1 MTDGKEPIEEPQLPA
16 IKIIQQIKEGLI
28 DAETLPKEMRQTC
41 VECLLTQFMSLSK
54 IAAFLK
60 RDERTIKRDKKEIEQ
75 RNAEKPSLD
84 YSLELISELMRKAN
98 ATQEHLMSLAREDGA
113 TVQEKSQAAFY
124 LWKAVQEQMKLL
136 QSLGYLPEQPM
147 RIQANITQEET
158 RNVTKLREE
167 LAEVEKVISEQGR
180 GDDPAITGL
189 LKSIKQE
196 IAIAEANNNMDEI
209 KKLISKPKEDT
220 GNSNEPEP
228 SS

>member
-16 IKIIQQIKEGLI
+16 IKIIQQNKEGLI

>member
-1 MTDGKEPIEEPQLPA
+1 MTDEKEPTEEPQLPA
-16 IKIIQQIKEGLI
+16 IKIIKQIQEGII
-28 DAETLPKEMRQTC
+28 DAEKLPKEMRQAC
-41 VECLLTQFMSLSK
+41 VECLLTQFTPISK
-54 IAAFLK
+54 IAVILK

-75 RNAEKPSLD
+75 RNVEKPSLD

-124 LWKAVQEQMKLL
+124 AWKGVQEQMKLL

-158 RNVTKLREE
+158 RDVVKLKEE

-180 GDDPAITGL
+180 GDDPAIAGL